1 MGTQFWWFYDV
12 LAVTMAIGIG
22 YAVISKGF
30 NKVIYRL
37 ASFLITIAVGILG
50 AKLIAPKVYQ
60 EMFQEEITAA
70 VQQSLEAEDFDIYQ
84 RVAESMA
91 MSSKKEEK
99 TPDAEELHKKL
110 IAVRNQSEPVMED
123 WYREALANV
132 LEQRVNDVRK
142 LHYISEEQMRLSQ
155 WMLEQPAKGL
165 RDLLLCF
172 EEETTQDLAEQI
184 RVNIEPVY
192 RTNYTQLVRLVL
204 FLIIELV
211 MLIICCIIFS
221 MTSNLEQSMHV
232 RKGDHLLA
240 VPVALVELFVLL
252 FVLCVTVRLIAQFT
266 DNEML
271 LFNEQTVR
279 ETMVFKYLYSLQDFL
294 LGDPSV

>member
-30 NKVIYRL
+30 NKVIFRL
-37 ASFLITIAVGILG
+37 AAFLITIVVGILG

-60 EMFQEEITAA
+60 EMFQDEIIEA
-70 VQQSLEAEDFDIYQ
+70 VQQSLEDESFDIYQ

-91 MSSKKEEK
+91 MSSTKEDK

-110 IAVRNQSEPVMED
+110 QAVRNQSEPTLED
-123 WYREALANV
+123 WYVEAFANV
-132 LEQRVNDVRK
+132 IEQSVNDVRK
-142 LHYISEEQMRLSQ
+142 LHYCKPEQATLAQRIQLS
-155 WMLEQPAKGL
+155 PSKGL
-165 RDLLLCF
+165 RDLLLCL
-172 EEETTQDLAEQI
+172 EEESTQDLTEQI

-192 RTNYTQLVRLVL
+192 RQNYTQLVRLVL

-211 MLIICCIIFS
+211 MLIICCIISS
-221 MTSNLEQSMHV
+221 MTNNLDQSMHV

-240 VPVALVELFVLL
+240 VPVALVELIVLL

-279 ETMVFKYLYSLQDFL
+279 ETMVFKYLYSVQDLL